1 MNSFIRFVKE
11 NGGDVTNII
20 YSQNLLKGQFCSC
33 NTSCVWYNDGLLI
46 NSRLVNYRKIYQLN
60 SEFKINDM
68 AQTYI
73 YNKQGFDSRNVMS
86 IVKNSNICDTKEI
99 YYPESIVPDVRY
111 KGLEDAR
118 LVVWD
123 GKLYAYGTR
132 WDRVDGYGC
141 ICIYELNENF
151 VPVNEFIV
159 HPQNQGNCEKN
170 WAAVEDRPFTFVYAH
185 NPTQVITINKNGYC
199 ELIVNNEKN
208 EKIQEWVKG
217 STPLIK
223 YNDDE
228 YITMVHTNKVYQKNG
243 LNYTDYLTAF
253 VFYDKNFN
261 MTRMS
266 KWFVFNSAMC
276 EFVCGLAKKDDI
288 IYITYSQLDCTSHLV
303 TVNKDVIE
311 KFMEQPDNSIGE
323 YTFYD
328 YYNLAKYYEDNG
340 QKIASFVLYN
350 FASQIAD
357 ISPVSVS
364 DELKL
369 ECLIKHYCG
378 VIEYLPDILI
388 AKIYYLLADAME
400 KIAIQYPI
408 SEMYYLL
415 SAIYKMCGDKYDE
428 YLKYKQLGDNNK
440 SNIHNYFFKY
450 FNPNYL

>member
-1 MNSFIRFVKE
+1 
-11 NGGDVTNII
+11 
-20 YSQNLLKGQFCSC
+20 
-33 NTSCVWYNDGLLI
+33 
-46 NSRLVNYRKIYQLN
+46 
-60 SEFKINDM
+60 
-68 AQTYI
+68 
-73 YNKQGFDSRNVMS
+73 
-86 IVKNSNICDTKEI
+86 
-99 YYPESIVPDVRY
+99 
-111 KGLEDAR
+111 
-118 LVVWD
+118 
-123 GKLYAYGTR
+123 
-132 WDRVDGYGC
+132 
-141 ICIYELNENF
+141 
-151 VPVNEFIV
+151 
-159 HPQNQGNCEKN
+159 
-170 WAAVEDRPFTFVYAH
+170 
-185 NPTQVITINKNGYC
+185 
-199 ELIVNNEKN
+199 
-208 EKIQEWVKG
+208 
-217 STPLIK
+217 
-223 YNDDE
+223 
-228 YITMVHTNKVYQKNG
+228 
-243 LNYTDYLTAF
+243 
-253 VFYDKNFN
+253 
-261 MTRMS
+261 MS

-400 KIAIQYPI
+400 KIVILYPI